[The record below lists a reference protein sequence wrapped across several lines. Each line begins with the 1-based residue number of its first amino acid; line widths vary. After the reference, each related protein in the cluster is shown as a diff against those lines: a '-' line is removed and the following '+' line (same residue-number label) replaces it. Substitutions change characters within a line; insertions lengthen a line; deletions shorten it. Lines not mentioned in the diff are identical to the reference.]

1 MSPKIQNINGKTYLV
16 HKDGEAEEVVEPVVE
31 TPAEAPAEAPAE
43 SPVEAPVEVPAE
55 APVVETPE
63 ENLDEAA
70 SKAADAIVAQLPIDQ
85 LNETLKALNKHNEV
99 TAKAKEVLGGGMTK
113 ADVAKMT
120 SREKI
125 TKFFQAAVQ
134 SNHVAL
140 KALSEGTAADGG
152 YLFPKLNLLGN

>member
-1 MSPKIQNINGKTYLV
+1 MSPKIQKINGKTYLV

-31 TPAEAPAEAPAE
+31 TPAEAPAEAP
-43 SPVEAPVEVPAE
+43 VEAPAE
-55 APVVETPE
+55 APVETPE

-70 SKAADAIVAQLPIDQ
+70 TKAADAIVAQLPIDQ